1 MLPFIGGKGK
11 PPNSASTRGQ
21 GNLSRPATSIQTTNG
36 GGAYR
41 FATPQPVPKAL
52 DLTDSDDDSFGASE
66 SESEDDAPTFARFK
80 SQPVQSS
87 HGPPSLQRATLSS
100 NGPNNNVASSKSLA
114 RPMSRGGVPA
124 SRDSSRASG
133 AVTPLTIDK
142 SKPVIVKE
150 QVIDMARKE
159 TVDITDS
166 ESEAEQDDGDAAG
179 RKYLQAQRE
188 ARSGTD
194 SSRPTTVRTKFGVKL
209 KVGQEVDMALY
220 KDFDSFTKVC
230 HNASII
236 VYTRT

>member
-1 MLPFIGGKGK
+1 M
-11 PPNSASTRGQ
+11 AATRGQ
-21 GNLSRPATSIQTTNG
+21 GNVSRPATSVQTTNG
-36 GGAYR
+36 GGGYR

-52 DLTDSDDDSFGASE
+52 DLTDSDDSFGASE

-87 HGPPSLQRATLSS
+87 HAPPALQRATVSS
-100 NGPNNNVASSKSLA
+100 NGPTNVASSKSLA

-133 AVTPLTIDK
+133 AVTPLMIDK
-142 SKPVIVKE
+142 SKPVVVKE
-150 QVIDMARKE
+150 QVIDMSRKE

-166 ESEAEQDDGDAAG
+166 ESEAEQDEGDAAG

-194 SSRPTTVRTKFGVKL
+194 SRPTTVRTKFGVKL

-230 HNASII
+230 QSIF
-236 VYTRT
+236 